1 MASTTLAK
9 TITDKASIFLADAS
23 QTRWLPSEL
32 LSWLNDGQSEICA
45 LVPNANPS
53 TATVV
58 LVGGIK
64 QAAPTD
70 ALYVN
75 GFIRNMG
82 VGGTTGGG
90 VIRQVTRSFLNSF
103 VAGWASAA
111 TSTVVSHIAY
121 DPADSNVD
129 FYVYPPQPATGMSS
143 IEIVYS
149 QVPTIVVANDTPVAA
164 TTIVAGKQYYIV
176 TPGTTSW
183 TNIGAASATV
193 GLLFTANSTTATG
206 TGTVTLAPAITIKD
220 IYANALLDYVLYRA
234 FGKDSEYGNQSDRSQ
249 IHYKMFSQAIG
260 IKYTIEKAEN
270 SGYGHNVEQQQRQQ
284 QANSPQ

>member
-1 MASTTLAK
+1 MASTTLAE
-9 TITDKASIFLADAS
+9 TITDKASVFLADAS

-32 LSWLNDGQSEICA
+32 LSWLNDGQAEICA
-45 LVPNANPS
+45 LVPNANPATS
-53 TATVV
+53 TVA
-58 LVGGIK
+58 LVAGTK
-64 QAAPTD
+64 QSAPAD

-82 VGGTTGGG
+82 VGGTTPGG
-90 VIRQVTRSFLNSF
+90 VIRQVTRNFLNSF
-103 VAGWASAA
+103 IVGWSSAA

-121 DPADSNVD
+121 DPADSNID
-129 FYVYPPQPATGMSS
+129 FYVFPPQPATGMSS

-149 QVPTIVVANDTPVAA
+149 KVPTLIPSSGTPV
-164 TTIVAGKQYYIV
+164 I
-176 TPGTTSW
+176 
-183 TNIGAASATV
+183 TV
-193 GLLFTANSTTATG
+193 R
-206 TGTVTLAPAITIKD
+206 D
-220 IYANALLDYVLYRA
+220 IYANALLDYILYRA

-260 IKYTIEKAEN
+260 IKYTIEKSEN

>member
-9 TITDKASIFLADAS
+9 TITDKASVFLADAS

-45 LVPNANPS
+45 LVPNANPATS
-53 TATVV
+53 TIA
-58 LVGGIK
+58 LVAGTK
-64 QAAPTD
+64 QSAPTD

-82 VGGTTGGG
+82 VGGTTPGG
-90 VIRQVTRSFLNSF
+90 VIRQVTRNFLNSF
-103 VAGWASAA
+103 IVGWPSAA
-111 TSTVVSHIAY
+111 TSIVVSHIAY
-121 DPADSNVD
+121 DPTDSNVD
-129 FYVYPPQPATGMSS
+129 FYVYPPQPASGMSS

-149 QVPTIVVANDTPVAA
+149 QVPAIIPSSGTPV
-164 TTIVAGKQYYIV
+164 I
-176 TPGTTSW
+176 
-183 TNIGAASATV
+183 TV
-193 GLLFTANSTTATG
+193 R
-206 TGTVTLAPAITIKD
+206 D

-260 IKYTIEKAEN
+260 IKYTIEKSEN
-270 SGYGHNVEQQQRQQ
+270 NGYGHNSEKQQQQQ

>member
-9 TITDKASIFLADAS
+9 TITDKASVFLADAS

-45 LVPNANPS
+45 LVPNANPATS
-53 TATVV
+53 TVA
-58 LVGGIK
+58 LVAGTK

-82 VGGTTGGG
+82 VGGTTPGG
-90 VIRQVTRSFLNSF
+90 VIRQVTRNFLNSF
-103 VAGWASAA
+103 VVGWSNATAS
-111 TSTVVSHIAY
+111 TTVSHVAY

-129 FYVYPPQPATGMSS
+129 FYVYPPQPASGMSS

-149 QVPTIVVANDTPVAA
+149 QVPVVIASSGAPV
-164 TTIVAGKQYYIV
+164 I
-176 TPGTTSW
+176 
-183 TNIGAASATV
+183 TV
-193 GLLFTANSTTATG
+193 R
-206 TGTVTLAPAITIKD
+206 D

-270 SGYGHNVEQQQRQQ
+270 SGYGQNGEQQQRQQ

>member
-1 MASTTLAK
+1 MASSTLAK
-9 TITDKASIFLADAS
+9 TITDKASVFLADAS

-32 LSWLNDGQSEICA
+32 LGWLNDGQSEICS

-53 TATVV
+53 TSIVV
-58 LVGGIK
+58 LLAGTK
-64 QAAPTD
+64 QSAPTD
-70 ALYVN
+70 ALYIN

-82 VGGTTGGG
+82 VGGTTPGG
-90 VIRQVTRSFLNSF
+90 VIRQVTRNFLNSF
-103 VAGWASAA
+103 IVGWPNA
-111 TSTVVSHIAY
+111 TPSITVSHIAY

-129 FYVYPPQPATGMSS
+129 FYTYPPQPASGMSS

-149 QVPTIVVANDTPVAA
+149 KTPDIIASTGTPV
-164 TTIVAGKQYYIV
+164 
-176 TPGTTSW
+176 
-183 TNIGAASATV
+183 
-193 GLLFTANSTTATG
+193 
-206 TGTVTLAPAITIKD
+206 ITIKD

-270 SGYGHNVEQQQRQQ
+270 SGYLHTGEKQQ
-284 QANSPQ
+284 QANSPQK

>member
-1 MASTTLAK
+1 MPSTTTAK

-23 QTRWLPSEL
+23 QSRWLPSEL
-32 LSWLNDGQSEICA
+32 LGWLNDGQAEICA

-53 TATVV
+53 TSTIV
-58 LVGGIK
+58 LSAGAK
-64 QAAPTD
+64 QTAPAD

-82 VGGTTGGG
+82 VGGTTPGGI
-90 VIRQVTRSFLNSF
+90 IRQVTRNFLNSF
-103 VAGWASAA
+103 IVNWANA
-111 TSTVVSHIAY
+111 TSSTVVTHVAY

-149 QVPTIVVANDTPVAA
+149 KIPTAISLITDV
-164 TTIVAGKQYYIV
+164 
-176 TPGTTSW
+176 
-183 TNIGAASATV
+183 
-193 GLLFTANSTTATG
+193 
-206 TGTVTLAPAITIKD
+206 ITIRD

-249 IHYKMFSQAIG
+249 IHYKMFSQALS

-270 SGYGHNVEQQQRQQ
+270 SGYLHDGEKPQ
-284 QANSPQ
+284 QAIPPSN

>member
-9 TITDKASIFLADAS
+9 TITDKASVFLADAS

-45 LVPNANPS
+45 LVPNANPATS
-53 TATVV
+53 TVT
-58 LVGGIK
+58 LVAGTK
-64 QAAPTD
+64 QSAPTD

-82 VGGTTGGG
+82 VGGTTPGG
-90 VIRQVTRSFLNSF
+90 VIRQVTRNFLNSF
-103 VAGWASAA
+103 VVGWSNAT
-111 TSTVVSHIAY
+111 TSTTVSHVAY

-129 FYVYPPQPATGMSS
+129 FYVYPPQPASGMSS

-149 QVPTIVVANDTPVAA
+149 QVPAIIPSSGTPV
-164 TTIVAGKQYYIV
+164 I
-176 TPGTTSW
+176 
-183 TNIGAASATV
+183 TV
-193 GLLFTANSTTATG
+193 R
-206 TGTVTLAPAITIKD
+206 D

-249 IHYKMFSQAIG
+249 VHYKMFSQAVG

-270 SGYGHNVEQQQRQQ
+270 YGYGHNGEQQQRQQ